1 VSRTQDLALARLRM
15 VARRWRLRSDAD
27 DVGAGPVGAIPDDPP
42 HGVGGTPGRMW
53 VRLIGVLVVVVV
65 LVGAV
70 RVVAWSP
77 RLVGADPAGEQR
89 AAGPDQGAPGTG
101 ELVGGQP
108 GAAVDPF
115 AASGTDPFAALAPS
129 PGSFPAPSASVLVHV
144 AGDVRRPGIV
154 TLPVGARVSD
164 AVAAAGGLRRSGS
177 VGPTNLARVVV
188 DGERIEVGAGSAPV
202 DPGPAG
208 AAAGSAGVPAAPI
221 DLNTATAEQLDS
233 LPGIGP
239 VTAAK
244 ILAWR
249 AAHGRFTVV
258 DELAEVPG
266 IGPATLADLRPHVR
280 V

>member
-1 VSRTQDLALARLRM
+1 
-15 VARRWRLRSDAD
+15 
-27 DVGAGPVGAIPDDPP
+27 
-42 HGVGGTPGRMW
+42 
-53 VRLIGVLVVVVV
+53 
-65 LVGAV
+65 
-70 RVVAWSP
+70 
-77 RLVGADPAGEQR
+77 
-89 AAGPDQGAPGTG
+89 
-101 ELVGGQP
+101 
-108 GAAVDPF
+108 
-115 AASGTDPFAALAPS
+115 
-129 PGSFPAPSASVLVHV
+129 VHV

-177 VGPTNLARVVV
+177 VGATNLARVVV

-202 DPGPAG
+202 DPGAAG

-266 IGPATLADLRPHVR
+266 IGPATLADLRPHAR